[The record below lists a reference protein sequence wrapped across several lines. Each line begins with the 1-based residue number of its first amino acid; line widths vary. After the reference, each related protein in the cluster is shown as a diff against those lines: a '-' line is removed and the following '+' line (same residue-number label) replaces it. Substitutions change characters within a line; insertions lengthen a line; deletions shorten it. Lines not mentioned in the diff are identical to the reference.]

1 MVLEKSSVRNAKE
14 LVNYLITEVIRH
26 VQCVVELQMRLVPHA
41 LAQVEL
47 SLPLAPVVHSL
58 NVREAWRYYTYVLL
72 YSKIWDK
79 YIASINYNSL
89 IYNIDDILLMSTYYS
104 GEDEKRKKQKEELT
118 PKKDTSGSMYSE
130 ENTDSSDTD
139 KQQTADAAESAD
151 SNKSRK
157 IG

>member
-58 NVREAWRYYTYVLL
+58 NVRENWRYYTYVLL
-72 YSKIWDK
+72 YSEKI
-79 YIASINYNSL
+79 
-89 IYNIDDILLMSTYYS
+89 T
-104 GEDEKRKKQKEELT
+104 EK
-118 PKKDTSGSMYSE
+118 
-130 ENTDSSDTD
+130 
-139 KQQTADAAESAD
+139 
-151 SNKSRK
+151 
-157 IG
+157 

>member
-58 NVREAWRYYTYVLL
+58 NVRENWRL
-72 YSKIWDK
+72 
-79 YIASINYNSL
+79 N
-89 IYNIDDILLMSTYYS
+89 
-104 GEDEKRKKQKEELT
+104 
-118 PKKDTSGSMYSE
+118 
-130 ENTDSSDTD
+130 
-139 KQQTADAAESAD
+139 
-151 SNKSRK
+151 
-157 IG
+157 

>member
-47 SLPLAPVVHSL
+47 PLPLASVVHPL
-58 NVREAWRYYTYVLL
+58 NARENRRYYTYVVL
-72 YSKIWDK
+72 YSEKGYGEIDCFDK
-79 YIASINYNSL
+79 LVDNSL
-89 IYNIDDILLMSTYYS
+89 IYNVDDILLMSTYYS

-118 PKKDTSGSMYSE
+118 PKKDLVVRFLKRT
-130 ENTDSSDTD
+130 
-139 KQQTADAAESAD
+139 
-151 SNKSRK
+151 K
-157 IG
+157 IHRIL